1 MLNLKL
7 LSFFLINNIKADT
20 NNTFYNYI
28 YIAFGCLQGVFTI
41 SYGGTKKKILD
52 FENRSGYDSH
62 FEQVS

>member
-41 SYGGTKKKILD
+41 SYGGTKKNTR
-52 FENRSGYDSH
+52 F
-62 FEQVS
+62 